1 MAEEKKISIVQH
13 FGEMFPK
20 ESPEE
25 LRKIISSCIGNT
37 FKDVT
42 LFTVEEED
50 GQFNLRWVEKT
61 SKEWDNRLGS
71 ILLGRMLADLTKLF
85 SQPTSR

>member
-1 MAEEKKISIVQH
+1 MAEEKKISIVQY
-13 FGEMFPK
+13 FGEVFPK
-20 ESPEE
+20 ESPEK
-25 LRKIISSCIGNT
+25 LRKIISSCIGDI
-37 FKDVT
+37 FEDVT

-71 ILLGRMLADLTKLF
+71 ILVERMFVDLTKLF